1 MAINNPPFVSG
12 RVHRGGEL
20 RLYPAIFPFHP
31 PLRPLDRADD
41 EAHGAEQAGDGGGRL
56 AGVTAEQVRVREAIG
71 GLLAQISDQ
80 AVGPKVGH
88 AHLERVLA
96 LL

>member
-1 MAINNPPFVSG
+1 MCASHIIPHCPFLPMGDEHDCPSSS
-12 RVHRGGEL
+12 
-20 RLYPAIFPFHP
+20 

-41 EAHGAEQAGDGGGRL
+41 EAHGAEQAGDGGRRL
-56 AGVTAEQVRVREAIG
+56 AGVTAEQVGAREAIG
-71 GLLAQISDQ
+71 GLLAQIGDQ